1 MKKAF
6 LYPLSISALVAVIL
20 LIGACKSVN
29 ISSITTP
36 NTKIAIQ
43 SELISNTNLT
53 EKRVLIV
60 TYDSSATRELLI
72 SLKNYLN
79 VELTGR
85 KVISER
91 INIRQDEASD
101 LADFEKLKTSFKP
114 DYLLT
119 INFDIKRTRD
129 FYILGDVL
137 KKIRDITFYFNLKSC
152 NSLTEQPTI
161 WKGEAAIKHLYDEGH
176 TATMKK
182 IANEI
187 RQQMQKD
194 LIIK

>member
-1 MKKAF
+1 MT
-6 LYPLSISALVAVIL
+6 LGIL
-20 LIGACKSVN
+20 LFGSCQTLMIH
-29 ISSITTP
+29 SIAAP
-36 NTKIAIQ
+36 NTKINIV
-43 SELISNTNLT
+43 SEPISNPNLT

-72 SLKNYLN
+72 SLKNHLN
-79 VELTGR
+79 VELVGC

-91 INIRQDEASD
+91 INIRQNEASD

-119 INFDIKRTRD
+119 INFEIKRTRD
-129 FYILGDVL
+129 FYLVDDVV
-137 KKIRDITFYFNLKSC
+137 KKIRDITFYFNLKSY

-161 WKGEAAIKHLYDEGH
+161 WNGEAAIKHLYDEGH
-176 TATMKK
+176 TAAMKK